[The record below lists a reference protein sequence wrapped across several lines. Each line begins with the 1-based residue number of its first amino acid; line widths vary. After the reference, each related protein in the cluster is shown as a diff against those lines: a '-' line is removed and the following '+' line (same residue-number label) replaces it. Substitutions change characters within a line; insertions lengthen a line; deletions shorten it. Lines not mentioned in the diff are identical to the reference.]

1 MSKPLLAA
9 VVFAGC
15 AFVFLVAMA
24 VRYSGAKDSYV
35 EANGQWNRSRVTR
48 QEFVNLSAQAP
59 QDKGQAP
66 KNFDVPSIMIS
77 LSEQLQIDTPQVS
90 KQGAVRGQ
98 QRHSVTF
105 PSQGLEVMGSVLL
118 QMGKQFNFLTVRSID
133 ASRSSGSDP
142 ATFKWTLQISSPPPK

>member
-1 MSKPLLAA
+1 MSKPLIAAA
-9 VVFAGC
+9 VFAAC
-15 AFVFLVAMA
+15 AFVFLVAMGM
-24 VRYSGAKDSYV
+24 RYSNAKDSYV
-35 EANGQWNRSRVTR
+35 EAKGQWNASRATR

-77 LSEQLQIDTPQVS
+77 LCKQLEIDTPQVS

-105 PSQGLEVMGSVLL
+105 QSQGLEVIGSVLL
-118 QMGKQFNFLTVRSID
+118 QMGKQFKFLTVRSID
-133 ASRSSGSDP
+133 ANRSSGSDP